1 MIVFRIDN
9 RAQLSLSHLPASV
22 VGQIQDRLT
31 FLNPAHQ
38 GAERRGFYTG
48 NISRQI
54 RGYRLNDGRDRLVIP
69 RGFTAQPV
77 AILRGAG
84 VQYRLG
90 DRRRALPEVEFQF
103 LGDLRDF
110 QIEAVDAMA
119 SRDFGTLAAAHQRQD
134 GDGAG
139 SGPVSR

>member
-1 MIVFRIDN
+1 MKLYPAMAGGKALKSRVTLYTIRAQGHDLLKRIDN
-9 RAQLSLSHLPASV
+9 RAPLSLSHLPAGV

-38 GAERRGFYTG
+38 EAERRGFYTG

-69 RGFTAQPV
+69 RGFTAQLV

-84 VQYRLG
+84 
-90 DRRRALPEVEFQF
+90 
-103 LGDLRDF
+103 
-110 QIEAVDAMA
+110 I
-119 SRDFGTLAAAHQRQD
+119 
-134 GDGAG
+134 
-139 SGPVSR
+139 PVSPRGDQRLTLPPVDFTFTG